1 MMRVKKF
8 FKTYPIPILFVF
20 ISLLILRLGE
30 CDGQEQIKI
39 QNHKTKKIVVIITEE
54 FEPRGRAMC
63 ETANGVVYGDWM
75 DVENAIVECK
85 IMKVRFGKSNKFW
98 IQYDKWP
105 Y

>member
-1 MMRVKKF
+1 MSIFYDGGVF
-8 FKTYPIPILFVF
+8 HPIC
-20 ISLLILRLGE
+20 SKATDKRE
-30 CDGQEQIKI
+30 QEQNNQK
-39 QNHKTKKIVVIITEE
+39 KKIVIIITEE
-54 FEPRGRAMC
+54 FEPRGRAIC

>member
-1 MMRVKKF
+1 MMKIKKF
-8 FKTYPIPILFVF
+8 LKFYMASILFVF
-20 ISLLILRLGE
+20 IPFLVLQSGKGAE
-30 CDGQEQIKI
+30 QEQINTQSHKI
-39 QNHKTKKIVVIITEE
+39 KKIVVIITEE
-54 FEPRGRAMC
+54 FEPRGRAIC

-75 DVENAIVECK
+75 DVENAIVERK